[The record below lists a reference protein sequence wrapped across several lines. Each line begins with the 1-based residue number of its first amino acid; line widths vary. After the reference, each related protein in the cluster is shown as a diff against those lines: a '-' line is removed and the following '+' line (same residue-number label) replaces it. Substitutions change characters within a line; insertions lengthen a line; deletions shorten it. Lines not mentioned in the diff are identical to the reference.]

1 MIIAPVSNLWPEGV
15 LVPPNTP
22 RTPSNHPSL
31 ICKIDWLFPEAVV
44 ESAKSNQRKLL
55 FVSSDQS
62 IYGELFDAVANEK
75 MFEIGNQHNSHT
87 KNKNNIAQL
96 QTSRRTPFSLSC
108 DISFAGDATLTNL
121 KVWTVLHLLNITV
134 TTCTHLPTNKHT
146 CSQRSQWR
154 RAIVLARKTRLST
167 IERGH
172 QVDGWQ

>member
-1 MIIAPVSNLWPEGV
+1 MAKIKTTLCKLTLFRGVSARSSFYDQWSHRRLQ
-15 LVPPNTP
+15 
-22 RTPSNHPSL
+22 
-31 ICKIDWLFPEAVV
+31 IC
-44 ESAKSNQRKLL
+44 R
-55 FVSSDQS
+55 
-62 IYGELFDAVANEK
+62 
-75 MFEIGNQHNSHT
+75 GNQHNSHT

-154 RAIVLARKTRLST
+154 RAIVLARKARLST

-172 QVDGWQ
+172 QVDG